1 MEYIASTIVLILT
14 LGVFSQGKAK
24 REIERKLRQRLGRV
38 EDVRVHISS
47 SPFKILTGQIDKI
60 QIEAY
65 NFKVDG
71 FPVSCLQITLHKLKV
86 NPLKVAFKRKVRLKS
101 IGEARGTFI
110 IREEDLSRY
119 LQARGSLVEDLRVK
133 LLPGRFILVGRI
145 KTFLISP
152 SFGIEGKL
160 KVVRRSQIVLEIPRA
175 QISIIP
181 IPRLLIQPLLALINP
196 IFDLEELSEF
206 SSFWADLEEISDYSL
221 PFKLVSF
228 QIKDKTLVIEGRA
241 ELQKP

>member
-1 MEYIASTIVLILT
+1 MEYIASTIILILT

-38 EDVRVHISS
+38 EDVRVHISFH
-47 SPFKILTGQIDKI
+47 PFKILGGRIDKI

-65 NFKVDG
+65 NFKVNE
-71 FPVSCLQITLHKLKV
+71 FPVSCLQITLHRLKFKLLKV
-86 NPLKVAFKRKVRLKS
+86 VFKRKVRLKS
-101 IGEARGTFI
+101 MGEAGGTFI
-110 IREEDLSRY
+110 VKEEDLSNY
-119 LQARGSLVEDLRVK
+119 LQARDPLVKDLRVK
-133 LLPGRFILVGRI
+133 LLPDRFILVGRI

-160 KVVRRSQIVLEIPRA
+160 RLVGRSQIVLEIPRA

-181 IPRLLIQPLLALINP
+181 IPRLLIQPLLDIINP

-206 SSFWADLEEISDYSL
+206 SSFFSDFEEISDYPLSFRL
-221 PFKLVSF
+221 TSF
-228 QIKDKTLVIEGRA
+228 QIRDKTLVIKGRA
-241 ELQKP
+241 ELQK